1 MGKQNDDTYSMLLLP
16 PPKKER
22 DEFGSVVRICGML
35 PLAIACKKTAF
46 FN

>member
-1 MGKQNDDTYSMLLLP
+1 MGKQNDDTYSMLLL